1 MARKVRGIFERPTG
15 SGDWWIRYH
24 DQHGREHREK
34 VGRRSAAIAAY
45 QKRKTEIRECRFFP
59 EQLRH
64 RARISFNQIADDAL
78 LYAERHKGERSARED
93 RWKMTRLRAWFGDCP
108 AADLRPEEIDSRLA
122 ELTRRG
128 RAPAT
133 VNQYRALLSLTYSLA
148 VRAGKVAENPLR
160 RVPIRRTNNA
170 RVRFLTAQ
178 EEMQLRSA
186 IRRLCPH
193 REAEIDL
200 ALHTGMRRGEQYG
213 LRWQDIDIERSLI
226 TIPRSKHG
234 EKRWLPI
241 NSAARRALDLLREQ
255 GHGLRVCGP
264 RGRRWFDRAVQAA
277 GIRDFRYHDL
287 RHTFASRLVMA
298 GVDLRTVQEL
308 MGHKTLLMTLR
319 YAHLSEA
326 HTREAIE
333 KLAAGAGPLAT
344 GTRSGTSAS
353 LAEHP
358 SAVTPISSSMSTGI
372 PGSANR

>member
-1 MARKVRGIFERPTG
+1 MATKVRGVFERPPG

-45 QKRKTEIRECRFFP
+45 QKRKTEIREGRFFP

-64 RARISFNQIADDAL
+64 RVRVGFAQIADDAL

-93 RWKMTRLRAWFGDCP
+93 RWKMARLLKWFSDRP

-122 ELTRRG
+122 ELSRRG
-128 RAPAT
+128 LAPAT

-148 VRAGKVAENPLR
+148 VRAGKVPENPLR

-170 RVRFLTAQ
+170 RVRFLTVQ
-178 EEMQLRSA
+178 EEMELRSA
-186 IRRLCPH
+186 LRRLCPR
-193 REAEIDL
+193 REPEVDL

-213 LRWQDIDIERSLI
+213 LRWQDIDLERGLI

-241 NSAARRALDLLREQ
+241 NSAARLALGLLRDQ
-255 GHGLRVCGP
+255 DHGPRVCGP

-277 GIRDFRYHDL
+277 GIHDFRYHDL

-333 KLAAGAGPLAT
+333 KIAAGDWRRPT
-344 GTRSGTSAS
+344 GTVTGTTAR
-353 LAEHP
+353 P
-358 SAVTPISSSMSTGI
+358 TAVSP
-372 PGSANR
+372 P